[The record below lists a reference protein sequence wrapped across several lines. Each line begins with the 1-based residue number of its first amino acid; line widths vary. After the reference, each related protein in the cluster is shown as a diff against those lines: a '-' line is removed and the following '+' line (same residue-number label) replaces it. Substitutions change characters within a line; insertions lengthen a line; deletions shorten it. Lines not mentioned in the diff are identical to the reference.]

1 LFLWFKI
8 PPLKFRTEVHPE
20 KSDFSLQ
27 LNDSQV
33 FVGSCFSE
41 HMSGRLSDLGMDV
54 TANPHGILFNPVSVA
69 RCLTDLMESKVY
81 SEEDLDL
88 FNDNYISF
96 FHHGSFS
103 GKDKSEVLNS
113 INKTIESGSKAL
125 KEAQTLF
132 ITFGT
137 SWGYRH
143 VEKNEF
149 VANCHKVPQKA
160 FKKELITHDRML
172 LVFNLLLEKLFE
184 FNESLQIV
192 LTISPVR
199 HWKDGVSENQLSKSH
214 LTIASHILAQAFERV
229 HYFPA
234 YEIVMDDLRD
244 YRFFE
249 SDLLHPNKQ
258 AQDYIWEKFQGV
270 FFSESDK
277 EKIERIEKINKSLAH
292 VPAEENEEYKEWR
305 EKLLDEKKNIL
316 R

>member
-1 LFLWFKI
+1 
-8 PPLKFRTEVHPE
+8 
-20 KSDFSLQ
+20 
-27 LNDSQV
+27 
-33 FVGSCFSE
+33 
-41 HMSGRLSDLGMDV
+41 MSGRLSDLGMDV

>member
-1 LFLWFKI
+1 M
-8 PPLKFRTEVHPE
+8 KFRTEVHPE

>member
-1 LFLWFKI
+1 
-8 PPLKFRTEVHPE
+8 
-20 KSDFSLQ
+20 
-27 LNDSQV
+27 
-33 FVGSCFSE
+33 
-41 HMSGRLSDLGMDV
+41 MSGRLSDLGMDV

-88 FNDNYISF
+88 FNDNYISY

-137 SWGYRH
+137 SSGYRH